1 MLQAVAHTLRFPK
14 TCCRKSSTASVC
26 SWQEMQL
33 LASRDLRD
41 LRNVSTSGRV
51 VWHRWYQDNK
61 YHGKQARIWMY
72 MTCRV
77 VQNRGRGMAI
87 HGSYTYIVQCKQSC
101 IAWLTG
107 LLRMDPML
115 NWNYTRTHLL
125 LPSESAFQLG
135 RASASFCATVRH
147 APSNHLISVHTSEPE
162 IYSRKVKVWAMNCIS
177 SIVILR
183 QISVSDPTTCFH
195 IS

>member
-1 MLQAVAHTLRFPK
+1 MLQTVAHTLRFPK

-72 MTCRV
+72 MTCRL
-77 VQNRGRGMAI
+77 VQNRGRYMAI
-87 HGSYTYIVQCKQSC
+87 HGSFSLHSSMQAELHSLTYWTASNGSNAELK
-101 IAWLTG
+101 LH
-107 LLRMDPML
+107 
-115 NWNYTRTHLL
+115 THT
-125 LPSESAFQLG
+125 FV
-135 RASASFCATVRH
+135 ASIRVS
-147 APSNHLISVHTSEPE
+147 ISVRTRVCELLCNGAPRPFEPSDFCS
-162 IYSRKVKVWAMNCIS
+162 YFGTWD
-177 SIVILR
+177 ILSKGEGLSNELY
-183 QISVSDPTTCFH
+183 QFYCDS
-195 IS
+195 

>member
-1 MLQAVAHTLRFPK
+1 MLQTVAHTLRFPK

-41 LRNVSTSGRV
+41 LRNVSTSGR
-51 VWHRWYQDNK
+51 

-77 VQNRGRGMAI
+77 VQNPGRDMAI

-125 LPSESAFQLG
+125 LPSESAFQSG

-147 APSNHLISVHTSEPE
+147 APFEPSDFCSYFGTWDILSKGEGLSNELYQFYCDS
-162 IYSRKVKVWAMNCIS
+162 
-177 SIVILR
+177 
-183 QISVSDPTTCFH
+183 
-195 IS
+195 